1 MRRIAARE
9 MRREK
14 PGRTLQTTALVHE
27 AYLRLL
33 KDASLSFENRARFL
47 GIAARAMR
55 EILIEH
61 ARARSA
67 RKRGGGAVRL
77 TLDDL
82 VAPVAVAVGRRPR
95 ARRGAASGWP
105 GSTTRHA
112 RVVELRY
119 FGGLSVEETAA
130 ALELSPATVKRAWT
144 LARAWLFRELKG
156 RTRAGARAWP
166 AMTDEPRALVA
177 RARRCSTRRGSVRR
191 PERAA
196 FLDEACAGDGGAEG
210 RGGGA
215 ARARMRSADG
225 VPRRRRPRR
234 RVAAARRHGRRRC
247 RRARWWDPTA
257 SSARSDAAGWAW
269 STWPRI
275 PGSPGSSR

>member
-1 MRRIAARE
+1 MTNTAGERRPTPGAVTQLLAKVGAGNQAAFDEVFPLVYAELRRIAARE

-33 KDASLSFENRARFL
+33 KDASLSFENRAHFL
-47 GIAARAMR
+47 GIAAHAMR

-82 VAPVAVAVGRRPR
+82 VAPVPSLSIDVLALDEALQRL
-95 ARRGAASGWP
+95 ARLDE
-105 GSTTRHA
+105 RHA

-119 FGGLSVEETAA
+119 FGGLSVEETAV

-144 LARAWLFRELKG
+144 IARAWLYRELG
-156 RTRAGARAWP
+156 GSGP
-166 AMTDEPRALVA
+166 AV
-177 RARRCSTRRGSVRR
+177 
-191 PERAA
+191 
-196 FLDEACAGDGGAEG
+196 
-210 RGGGA
+210 
-215 ARARMRSADG
+215 
-225 VPRRRRPRR
+225 
-234 RVAAARRHGRRRC
+234 
-247 RRARWWDPTA
+247 
-257 SSARSDAAGWAW
+257 DA
-269 STWPRI
+269 
-275 PGSPGSSR
+275 

>member
-1 MRRIAARE
+1 MTDTTGASQPANFDELFPLVYAELRRIAARE

-33 KDASLSFENRARFL
+33 KDASLSFENRAHFL

-77 TLDDL
+77 TLDDV
-82 VAPVAVAVGRRPR
+82 VAPVTMPPVEVLALDQALDRL
-95 ARRGAASGWP
+95 ALLDE
-105 GSTTRHA
+105 RHA

-130 ALELSPATVKRAWT
+130 AMDVSPATVKRAWT
-144 LARAWLFRELKG
+144 LARAWLFREL
-156 RTRAGARAWP
+156 AGSGP
-166 AMTDEPRALVA
+166 
-177 RARRCSTRRGSVRR
+177 
-191 PERAA
+191 
-196 FLDEACAGDGGAEG
+196 
-210 RGGGA
+210 
-215 ARARMRSADG
+215 
-225 VPRRRRPRR
+225 
-234 RVAAARRHGRRRC
+234 
-247 RRARWWDPTA
+247 
-257 SSARSDAAGWAW
+257 AAG
-269 STWPRI
+269 T
-275 PGSPGSSR
+275 

>member
-1 MRRIAARE
+1 MTNTTGAGKQAVYDELFPLVYAELRRIAARE

-33 KDASLSFENRARFL
+33 KDASLSFENRAHFL

-82 VAPVAVAVGRRPR
+82 TAAVPSPSIDVLALDEALRRL
-95 ARRGAASGWP
+95 ARLDE
-105 GSTTRHA
+105 RHA

-130 ALELSPATVKRAWT
+130 ALGLSPATVKRDWT
-144 LARAWLFRELKG
+144 LARAWLFRELTG
-156 RTRAGARAWP
+156 T
-166 AMTDEPRALVA
+166 
-177 RARRCSTRRGSVRR
+177 GS
-191 PERAA
+191 
-196 FLDEACAGDGGAEG
+196 AEG
-210 RGGGA
+210 
-215 ARARMRSADG
+215 S
-225 VPRRRRPRR
+225 
-234 RVAAARRHGRRRC
+234 
-247 RRARWWDPTA
+247 
-257 SSARSDAAGWAW
+257 
-269 STWPRI
+269 
-275 PGSPGSSR
+275 